1 MVKKTAVQVPVDHT
15 LRYVDNNLKLYA
27 DVMQMD
33 YEMFLVS
40 VVDPLSLTLQCTI
53 ERESGQDLGL
63 CIQGQ
68 LAIMR
73 LKNFIPNIVY
83 VDPQS
88 AFRTMTQDFSG
99 VEIDVGG
106 AADFMAKF

>member
-1 MVKKTAVQVPVDHT
+1 M
-15 LRYVDNNLKLYA
+15 N
-27 DVMQMD
+27 
-33 YEMFLVS
+33 
-40 VVDPLSLTLQCTI
+40 PLSLTLQCKI

-88 AFRTMTQDFSG
+88 AFRTMTQDFPG

-106 AADFMAKF
+106 AADFMAKVDAKIGRIKETYKKVKHGLPWIC